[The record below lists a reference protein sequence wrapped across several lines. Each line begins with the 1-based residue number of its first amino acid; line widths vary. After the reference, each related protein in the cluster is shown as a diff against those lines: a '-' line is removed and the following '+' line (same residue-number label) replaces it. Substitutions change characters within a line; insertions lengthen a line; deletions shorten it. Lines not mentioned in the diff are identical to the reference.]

1 MNTDEIKQKAKHLFQ
16 ECQSLELRA
25 KKLGE
30 DLAKVRNQN
39 PRAGAMLDSAERR
52 MAAFG
57 DSLDRVGVLLDAF

>member
-1 MNTDEIKQKAKHLFQ
+1 MSDEIKQKAKRLFQ

-39 PRAGAMLDSAERR
+39 PRAGAMLDGAERR
-52 MAAFG
+52 MATFS
-57 DSLDRVGVLLDAF
+57 DSLDRIGTLLDAF